1 MTKQK
6 KKKKKITR
14 GLPSTND
21 YGAWRVSTPARLL
34 CKWDVCEVYAL
45 HCPPDVPVGW
55 SSMCLPY
62 QHAFPSLCH
71 FLIPQ
76 VICPGITTQTDYFHW
91 DSCPRVCFWG
101 TPNCD

>member
-1 MTKQK
+1 MTM
-6 KKKKKITR
+6 
-14 GLPSTND
+14 GLGGSVFQLACSLSGMSVRYMPYTVPQTS
-21 YGAWRVSTPARLL
+21 
-34 CKWDVCEVYAL
+34 
-45 HCPPDVPVGW
+45 PVGW

-91 DSCPRVCFWG
+91 DSCPRVCFWA